1 MKKKF
6 LIIGLAMGS
15 LGFSQN
21 SLPNIQDISWVL
33 GNDTLKYVVSLLDT
47 EIYSDKLNTSVERDT
62 FMVDLNYPIYHLI
75 NETEWEEDCMN
86 CDEID

>member
-6 LIIGLAMGS
+6 IIIGLAMGS

-21 SLPNIQDISWVL
+21 NLPNIQDISWVL

-47 EIYSDKLNTSVERDT
+47 EIYSDKLDISAERDT
-62 FMVDLNYPIYHLI
+62 FAVSLNYPLFHLI
-75 NETEWEEDCMN
+75 DETEWEECQN

>member
-6 LIIGLAMGS
+6 IIIGLAMGS

-21 SLPNIQDISWVL
+21 NLPNIQNVSWVL

-47 EIYSDKLNTSVERDT
+47 EIYSDKLDTSVERDT
-62 FMVDLNYPIYHLI
+62 FIVSPNYPLFHLI
-75 NETEWEEDCMN
+75 DETEWEECQN

>member
-1 MKKKF
+1 
-6 LIIGLAMGS
+6 MGS

-21 SLPNIQDISWVL
+21 NLPNIQNVSWVL

-47 EIYSDKLNTSVERDT
+47 EIYSDKLDTSVERDT
-62 FMVDLNYPIYHLI
+62 FIVSPNYPLFHLI
-75 NETEWEEDCMN
+75 DETEWEECQN

>member
-1 MKKKF
+1 
-6 LIIGLAMGS
+6 MGS
-15 LGFSQN
+15 LGFIQN
-21 SLPNIQDISWVL
+21 NRPIVEDISWVL

-62 FMVDLNYPIYHLI
+62 FIVSSNYPIYHLI
-75 NETEWEEDCMN
+75 DETEWEDCMN

>member
-1 MKKKF
+1 
-6 LIIGLAMGS
+6 MGS

-21 SLPNIQDISWVL
+21 NRPIVEDISWVL

-62 FMVDLNYPIYHLI
+62 FIVSSNYPIYHLI
-75 NETEWEEDCMN
+75 DETEWEDCMN

>member
-1 MKKKF
+1 MKRKF

-21 SLPNIQDISWVL
+21 SLPNVQDVSWVL
-33 GNDTLKYVVSLLDT
+33 GSDTFKYVVSLLDT
-47 EIYSDKLNTSVERDT
+47 EIYNDKLNTSIERDT
-62 FMVDLNYPIYHLI
+62 FIVSKIYPLFHLI
-75 NETEWEEDCMN
+75 DETEWENCMN

>member
-1 MKKKF
+1 
-6 LIIGLAMGS
+6 MGS

-21 SLPNIQDISWVL
+21 NLPNIQNISWVL

-47 EIYSDKLNTSVERDT
+47 EIYSDKLDTSVERDT
-62 FMVDLNYPIYHLI
+62 FIVNSNYPLFHLI
-75 NETEWEEDCMN
+75 DETEWEECQN

>member
-21 SLPNIQDISWVL
+21 NRPIVQDISWVL
-33 GNDTLKYVVSLLDT
+33 GNDTIKYGNK
-47 EIYSDKLNTSVERDT
+47 YR
-62 FMVDLNYPIYHLI
+62 
-75 NETEWEEDCMN
+75 
-86 CDEID
+86 

>member
-6 LIIGLAMGS
+6 IIIGLAMGS

-21 SLPNIQDISWVL
+21 NRPIVEDISWVL

-62 FMVDLNYPIYHLI
+62 FMVSSNYPLFHLI
-75 NETEWEEDCMN
+75 DETEWEDCMN